1 MLALAILIIIAYSA
15 SFIFV
20 FSLVYIVLNG
30 TMLFQYYFK
39 WDDNMRKVYCPKGPW
54 QEIFH

>member
-30 TMLFQYYFK
+30 TITCVKSTVQK
-39 WDDNMRKVYCPKGPW
+39 DRGRKFF
-54 QEIFH
+54 ID